1 MKERHQLFVEVTKE
15 EKEIVRELSYLLNI
29 SQSNIVK
36 ALAMPAIHKLAAT
49 VKQDKDGIKKARM
62 VLMQRLNGEV

>member
-15 EKEIVRELSYLLNI
+15 EKELVRKLSYLLNI

-36 ALAMPAIHKLAAT
+36 ALAMPAIHKVAAIVT
-49 VKQDKDGIKKARM
+49 QDEDGIKKARM
-62 VLMQRLNGEV
+62 LLMQRLNGEV